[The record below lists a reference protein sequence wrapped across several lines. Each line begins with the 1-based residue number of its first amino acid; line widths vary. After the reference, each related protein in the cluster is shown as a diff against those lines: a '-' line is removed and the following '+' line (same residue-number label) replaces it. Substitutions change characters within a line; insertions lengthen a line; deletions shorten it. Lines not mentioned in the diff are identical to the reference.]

1 MCSAHQLLEQV
12 KAQMM
17 RERQDL
23 PYLVEREKLSLGDE
37 KRVVK
42 GQHHL
47 THVGSQ
53 QMI

>member
-1 MCSAHQLLEQV
+1 M
-12 KAQMM
+12 AQRM
-17 RERQDL
+17 RDRQDL
-23 PYLVEREKLSLGDE
+23 PYLAEQEKLNLADE

-47 THVGSQ
+47 THVGSR

>member
-1 MCSAHQLLEQV
+1 VQV

-17 RERQDL
+17 RERQGL
-23 PYLVEREKLSLGDE
+23 PYLGEQEQSNLGDE

-42 GQHHL
+42 GQHHR
-47 THVGSQ
+47 THVGSR

>member
-1 MCSAHQLLEQV
+1 MCSTHRLRAQV

-23 PYLVEREKLSLGDE
+23 PYLAEQVRLNPVYE

-47 THVGSQ
+47 THVGSR

>member
-1 MCSAHQLLEQV
+1 LRAQE

-17 RERQDL
+17 REQQGL
-23 PYLVEREKLSLGDE
+23 PYLEVPVRLNLGDV

-47 THVGSQ
+47 THVGSR
-53 QMI
+53 QMIEFP